1 MTDLVFTQLANG
13 LALGFIYVL
22 VATGLSIIF
31 GMLGLVNFAH
41 GAFFALS
48 AYVALS
54 LFKTIGWAGIALA
67 PIVVACIGMAVERF
81 LLRRAYDKEPL
92 YGLIMT
98 FALALMIEALIRV
111 FWGSASQEFPC
122 LILLFLFMQFTRY
135 GRILRAGARDPEM
148 VGLLGHN
155 LRRIFT
161 GVFGLGTLMAGIAG
175 VLAAPLWSVTPNMS
189 ESAIMP
195 AFVTVTIGGLGSYL
209 GAVVA
214 GLLVGVVTA
223 LTVQFWPEA
232 SAASMY
238 VRPDDGCA
246 AGPATR
252 SFRDPLGKIRMIR
265 RLGSNPIFILSIAF
279 VVGSLLALMV
289 GVPLGRITEV
299 GIYTLYGAGVNL
311 LVGYTG
317 LVPFG
322 ASVFFGLASYAA
334 SIPVLR
340 WSLGEPLALIVAT
353 VFSLVLGLILGA
365 VVLRR
370 RGIYFSLLTLACS
383 QLAFEIAFKWTALTG
398 GENGLQGVSR
408 KWFVS

>member
-54 LFKTIGWAGIALA
+54 LFKTVGWAGIALA
-67 PIVVACIGMAVERF
+67 PIVVACIGMTVERF
-81 LLRRAYDKEPL
+81 LLSRAYDKEPL

-111 FWGSASQEFPC
+111 FWGSASQEFPMAEPLSQLVEWGPILLTRYRLAVVVATVIC
-122 LILLFLFMQFTRY
+122 LILLFVFMQFTRY

-238 VRPDDGCA
+238 VLMMGVLLLRP
-246 AGPATR
+246 R
-252 SFRDPLGKIRMIR
+252 
-265 RLGSNPIFILSIAF
+265 
-279 VVGSLLALMV
+279 
-289 GVPLGRITEV
+289 
-299 GIYTLYGAGVNL
+299 
-311 LVGYTG
+311 G
-317 LVPFG
+317 LFG
-322 ASVFFGLASYAA
+322 THWE
-334 SIPVLR
+334 R
-340 WSLGEPLALIVAT
+340 
-353 VFSLVLGLILGA
+353 
-365 VVLRR
+365 
-370 RGIYFSLLTLACS
+370 
-383 QLAFEIAFKWTALTG
+383 FE
-398 GENGLQGVSR
+398 
-408 KWFVS
+408 

>member
-111 FWGSASQEFPC
+111 FWGSASQEFPMAEPLGQLVEWGPILLTRYRLAVVAATLVC

-209 GAVVA
+209 GAAVA

-223 LTVQFWPEA
+223 LSVQFWPEA

-238 VRPDDGCA
+238 V
-246 AGPATR
+246 
-252 SFRDPLGKIRMIR
+252 
-265 RLGSNPIFILSIAF
+265 
-279 VVGSLLALMV
+279 LMM
-289 GVPLGRITEV
+289 GV
-299 GIYTLYGAGVNL
+299 L
-311 LVGYTG
+311 LVRPRG
-317 LVPFG
+317 LFG
-322 ASVFFGLASYAA
+322 THWE
-334 SIPVLR
+334 R
-340 WSLGEPLALIVAT
+340 
-353 VFSLVLGLILGA
+353 
-365 VVLRR
+365 
-370 RGIYFSLLTLACS
+370 
-383 QLAFEIAFKWTALTG
+383 FE
-398 GENGLQGVSR
+398 
-408 KWFVS
+408 